1 MDSAA
6 RQNNENITAELI
18 RMLAQQSR
26 ITPAPMLAA
35 LAVIAFFAADSLP
48 RWLWA
53 GWFSIAAMLL
63 IFRAQFLA
71 RLPEMTQF
79 TQRQQL
85 TLTLVITFFNGVM
98 HGVPLLYF
106 SAFTELERA
115 VITMILMGTSSINV
129 STTAGYRPI
138 AVAYTLPTL
147 GMAAVIWGLH
157 GWAARPDWT
166 SLSVAVL
173 IVLYLPLLISLAG
186 NGFRIFESSYRERL
200 VQSAVNTQLQT
211 ILEQAESASSA
222 KTRFLASASHDL
234 RQPIHALSLF
244 GSALSKRPLDDES
257 RDIVRHM
264 ETALKALA
272 SQLDSLLDISKL
284 DAGVVN
290 INRQTFNLLDMAER
304 LQVEFGPAAEE
315 KGLSIWLDC
324 YVDVF
329 VDTDELLFERI
340 LRNLL
345 SNAIKYTD
353 SGKIMLS
360 INAEEDLVTVS
371 VVDSGRGIPKAEQQ
385 RVFEEFYQL
394 ENPERD
400 RRKGLGLGLA
410 IVKRL
415 VKLLDLKFSLYSVP
429 SDGTRISLT
438 LPISHECP
446 QTAPE
451 QPKAMASWET
461 LRLLVVDDEMEVGL
475 GMQAL
480 LETFGA
486 TVDVAD
492 STASALELGLAN
504 RPDILLADF
513 RLRGE
518 DNGLETIRNLR
529 AVYPKLP
536 AILISGDT
544 APDRLREANEAGI
557 KLLHKPVAAPT
568 LEDAIAE
575 ACNLQVMEN

>member
-1 MDSAA
+1 MDSA
-6 RQNNENITAELI
+6 NTNKENIEAELI
-18 RMLAQQSR
+18 RMLAKQGR
-26 ITPAPMLAA
+26 ITPLPMLVA
-35 LAVIAFFAADSLP
+35 LAFIAFFASDSLP

-53 GWFSIAAMLL
+53 GWFVAAALVL
-63 IFRAQFLA
+63 ILRAQILVRLPKLA
-71 RLPEMTQF
+71 RYSE
-79 TQRQQL
+79 RQQL
-85 TLTLVITFFNGVM
+85 QLAMAVTVANGIM
-98 HGVPLLYF
+98 HGLPLLYF
-106 SAFTELERA
+106 NAFSELERA
-115 VITMILMGTSSINV
+115 VITMILMGTSSITV
-129 STTAGYRPI
+129 ATTAGYRPI
-138 AVAYTLPTL
+138 AIAYTLPTL
-147 GMAAVIWGLH
+147 GLVSLVWGYHGGTATPTSWPSLAV
-157 GWAARPDWT
+157 
-166 SLSVAVL
+166 SLL
-173 IVLYLPLLISLAG
+173 IIFYVPLLIRLAG
-186 NGFRIFESSYRERL
+186 NSFRIFESSYRERL

-244 GSALSKRPLDDES
+244 GSALSKRPLDSES
-257 RDIVRHM
+257 REIVGHM
-264 ETALKALA
+264 ETALQALA

-304 LQVEFGPAAEE
+304 LQVEFSPSAEE

-324 YVDVF
+324 YVDVY
-329 VDTDELLFERI
+329 VETDELLFERI

-360 INAEEDLVTVS
+360 INVEEDLVTVS

-415 VKLLDLKFSLYSVP
+415 VKLLDIKFSLYSVHN
-429 SDGTRISLT
+429 DGTRVSLT
-438 LPISHECP
+438 LPVSNASP
-446 QTAPE
+446 TANE
-451 QPKAMASWET
+451 DRPKALASWDS

-475 GMQAL
+475 GMRAL

-492 STASALELGLAN
+492 STQAAMALALAN
-504 RPDILLADF
+504 RPDMLLADF

-518 DNGLETIRNLR
+518 DNGLDTIRNLR
-529 AVYPKLP
+529 DLYPKLP

-557 KLLHKPVAAPT
+557 KLLHKPVAAHA

-575 ACNLQVMEN
+575 TCNLAVSH

>member
-1 MDSAA
+1 MESAA
-6 RQNNENITAELI
+6 HKNNENITAELI
-18 RMLAQQSR
+18 RMLAQQGR

-35 LAVIAFFAADSLP
+35 LAVIAFFASDTLP
-48 RWLWA
+48 RALWA
-53 GWFSIAAMLL
+53 GWFSVAAILL
-63 IFRAQFLA
+63 FVRAQLLA

-79 TQRQQL
+79 SQRQRL
-85 TLTLVITFFNGVM
+85 NFTLLITFLNGVM
-98 HGVPLLYF
+98 HGLPLLCFGY
-106 SAFTELERA
+106 FTELERA
-115 VITMILMGTSSINV
+115 VITMILLGTSSINV

-147 GMAAVIWGLH
+147 GLAACVWGVH
-157 GWAARPDWT
+157 GWGTPMDWT
-166 SLSVAVL
+166 SLSVAGL
-173 IVLYLPLLISLAG
+173 IVCYLPLLIKLAG

-200 VQSAVNTQLQT
+200 VQSAVNTQLQN

-244 GSALSKRPLDDES
+244 GSALSKRPLDEES
-257 RDIVRHM
+257 RDIVMHM

-290 INRQTFNLLDMAER
+290 INKQTFNLLDMAER

-315 KGLSIWLDC
+315 KGLSVWLDC
-324 YVDVF
+324 YVDVY
-329 VDTDELLFERI
+329 VDTDEILFERI

-353 SGKIMLS
+353 HGKIMLS
-360 INAEEDLVTVS
+360 INAEEELVTVS
-371 VVDSGRGIPKAEQQ
+371 VVDSGRGIPKNEQQ

-415 VKLLDLKFSLYSVP
+415 VKLLDIKFSLYSVP

-438 LPISHECP
+438 LPISESTP
-446 QTAPE
+446 VTTPDK
-451 QPKAMASWET
+451 PKVVASWES

-492 STASALELGLAN
+492 STASALELALAN

-529 AVYPKLP
+529 AIYPKLP

-557 KLLHKPVAAPT
+557 KLLHKPVAAPA

-575 ACNLQVMEN
+575 ACNLAVTET